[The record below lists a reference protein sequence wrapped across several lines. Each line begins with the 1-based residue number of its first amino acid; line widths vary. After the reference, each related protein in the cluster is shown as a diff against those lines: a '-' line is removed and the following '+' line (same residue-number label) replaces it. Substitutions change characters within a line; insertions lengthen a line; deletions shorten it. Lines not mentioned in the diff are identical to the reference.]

1 MIFSTIGIVFQPNL
15 GTLKTDH
22 FVKLTMKEFSVKDPI
37 RVAVT
42 GGAGQIGYSLLF
54 RLANGETF
62 GADQPIILQILEVPQ
77 AIDALKG
84 VVMELNDCAFP
95 LLYDIVATDDP
106 NEAFK
111 DVNWALLVGSR
122 PRSADMERKDLLAAN
137 GGIFV
142 TQGKALNDNAAADVR
157 ILVVGNPCNTNALV
171 GLKNSPRIPTDRWFA
186 MTRLDENRAKS
197 QIAEKAGV
205 KVKDVSNLAVWGNH
219 SATQFPN
226 FEMAKINGKTATDVI
241 SERDWFEGAFL
252 KTVQQRG
259 KAIIEARGKSSAA
272 SAANAAIDTVRSII
286 NPTPDG
292 DWHSVAI
299 YSAGNPYG
307 IDEDLMYSFPMR
319 TKADG
324 SLEIVAGLKLSDYAV
339 EKAKATEAELQ
350 SERDDVSEM
359 L

>member
-1 MIFSTIGIVFQPNL
+1 
-15 GTLKTDH
+15 
-22 FVKLTMKEFSVKDPI
+22 MKSPI

-62 GADQPIILQILEVPQ
+62 GADQPIILQILEITP
-77 AIDALKG
+77 ALDALKG

-95 LLYDIVATDDP
+95 LVHGIIATDDP
-106 NEAFK
+106 NVAFK

-122 PRSADMERKDLLAAN
+122 PRTADMQRADLLAAN

-142 TQGKALNDNAAADVR
+142 GQGKALNDHAAADVR
-157 ILVVGNPCNTNALV
+157 ILVVGNPCNTNAFV
-171 GLKNSPRIPTDRWFA
+171 GMKNSPDIPNDRWFA

-205 KVKDVSNLAVWGNH
+205 TVAEVSNLAVWGNH

-226 FEMAKINGKTATDVI
+226 FETAQVNGQPALDVVNDR
-241 SERDWFEGAFL
+241 EWFENDFL

-259 KAIIEARGKSSAA
+259 KAIIQARGKSSAA
-272 SAANAAIDTVRSII
+272 SAASAAIDTVRSII
-286 NPTPDG
+286 NPTSEG
-292 DWHSVAI
+292 DWHSVGV
-299 YSAGNPYG
+299 YSTGNPYG
-307 IDEDLMYSFPMR
+307 VDEDLIYSFPMR
-319 TKADG
+319 TKVDG
-324 SLEIVAGLKLSDYAV
+324 SLEFVTGLGISDYAQG
-339 EKAKATEAELQ
+339 KIKATEAELQ
-350 SERDDVSEM
+350 SEREAVADM

>member
-1 MIFSTIGIVFQPNL
+1 
-15 GTLKTDH
+15 
-22 FVKLTMKEFSVKDPI
+22 VKDPI

-62 GADQPIILQILEVPQ
+62 GEDQPIILQILEIPQ
-77 AIDALKG
+77 ALDALKG

-95 LLYDIVATDDP
+95 LVYDIIATDDP
-106 NEAFK
+106 NVAFK
-111 DVNWALLVGSR
+111 DANWALLVGSR
-122 PRSADMERKDLLAAN
+122 PRTADMQRKDLLEAN

-142 TQGKALNDNAAADVR
+142 TQGKALNDNAADDVR

-171 GLKNSPRIPTDRWFA
+171 GLKNSPDIPADRWFA

-197 QIAEKAGV
+197 QLAEKAGV

-226 FEMAKINGKTATDVI
+226 FEMAEINGKDAVDVI
-241 SERDWFEGAFL
+241 GDREWLENDFL
-252 KTVQQRG
+252 KTVQGRG
-259 KAIIEARGKSSAA
+259 KAIIQARGKSSAA
-272 SAANAAIDTVRSII
+272 SAANAAIDTVRSLL

-292 DWHSVAI
+292 DWHSVAV

-307 IDEDLMYSFPMR
+307 VDEDLIFSFPVR
-319 TKADG
+319 TNADG
-324 SLEIVAGLKLSDYAV
+324 SWEIVEGLDLSNYAR
-339 EKAKATEAELQ
+339 EKIEATEAELQ
-350 SERDDVSEM
+350 GERENVAPM
-359 L
+359 FA